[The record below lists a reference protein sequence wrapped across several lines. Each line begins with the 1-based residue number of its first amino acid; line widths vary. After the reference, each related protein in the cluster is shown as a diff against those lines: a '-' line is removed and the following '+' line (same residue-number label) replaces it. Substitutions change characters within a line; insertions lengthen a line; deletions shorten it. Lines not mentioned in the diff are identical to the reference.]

1 MKLIHIIAPAVLE
14 GDVNISK
21 LFIASVPWFMKQCM
35 QTMFTDHAKECGL
48 LEDCS

>member
-21 LFIASVPWFMKQCM
+21 LFIASVLWYKKQCM
-35 QTMFTDHAKECGL
+35 QCL
-48 LEDCS
+48 